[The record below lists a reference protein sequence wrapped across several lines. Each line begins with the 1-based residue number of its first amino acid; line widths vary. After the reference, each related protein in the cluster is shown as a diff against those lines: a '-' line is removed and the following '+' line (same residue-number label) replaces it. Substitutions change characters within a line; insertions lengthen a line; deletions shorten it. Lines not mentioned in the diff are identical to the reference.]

1 MPRLLSSV
9 RFDAPLDEVF
19 PFFADPRNLEALT
32 PPWLRFEIR
41 TPSPIE
47 MRAGTL
53 IDYRLRVHGLPL
65 RWRSEITAWDP
76 PHLFVDEQRR
86 GPYRFWRHEHRF
98 AVDGA
103 GTLVEDDVTY
113 AVLGG
118 ALFERLFVRRDLDR
132 IFAFRREV
140 LRTAFATRSGTSPGS
155 S

>member
-9 RFDAPLDEVF
+9 RLDAPLDEVF

-65 RWRSEITAWDP
+65 RWRSEITTWDP

-118 ALFERLFVRRDLDR
+118 PLVERLFVRRDLDR
-132 IFAFRREV
+132 IFRFRLDV
-140 LRTAFATRSGTSPGS
+140 LRERFGG
-155 S
+155 